1 MRIAIAALL
10 LLTTIV
16 LPGCETKAQE
26 VVRALQ
32 ALKDFNKAH
41 PDYQAKCVI
50 FGGHGVGVYDDIPD
64 PDTANVLTGKPAT
77 AEQRADYVA
86 KTKARAAE
94 CKPLDEQYL
103 QIQRLLGKAEQ
114 QAAGTTSKNP

>member
-1 MRIAIAALL
+1 MRVAVTVVLALSTMAL
-10 LLTTIV
+10 A
-16 LPGCETKAQE
+16 GCESKTEKAERLLQE
-26 VVRALQ
+26 
-32 ALKDFNKAH
+32 FNKAH
-41 PDYQAKCVI
+41 PDYQAKCVP
-50 FGGHGVGVYDDIPD
+50 HSRTVGVYDDIED
-64 PDTANVLTGKPAT
+64 PDATNLLSGRKVT
-77 AEQRADYVA
+77 AEERADYVA